1 MCVYGTCGGGDDL
14 LTKQGEL
21 MKKICAS
28 FVCAYVLCALL
39 VSFCCIPASVYADNE
54 RPVFIAVIV
63 GTYHGHTFKTEMPV
77 SEKNID
83 TSIDLLHVGLYAIS
97 GEMEGDGKG
106 DVMELALA
114 GEYRGERFTITSI
127 GTVDE
132 AIESLVGRLKER
144 ILRIRKKIFV

>member
-1 MCVYGTCGGGDDL
+1 MCVYGTCGGGYDL

-21 MKKICAS
+21 MKKIRAS

-39 VSFCCIPASVYADNE
+39 VFFCIPASVYADNE
-54 RPVFIAVIV
+54 KPAFIAVIV

-83 TSIDLLHVGLYAIS
+83 TSIDLLHVGLYVIS

-114 GEYRGERFTITSI
+114 GEYRGERFTVTSI

-132 AIESLVGRLKER
+132 AIESLVGDLRER
-144 ILRIRKKIFV
+144 ILCIRKKIFV